1 MGNSFEVENTGS
13 ETVIEMHNKTP
24 DKKLDFGEEIPDRRS
39 FTPAAT
45 SATSTQFFLPNS

>member
-13 ETVIEMHNKTP
+13 ETVIEMNSKTP
-24 DKKLDFGEEIPDRRS
+24 DKKLDFGEEIPVPRS

-45 SATSTQFFLPNS
+45 TSATST